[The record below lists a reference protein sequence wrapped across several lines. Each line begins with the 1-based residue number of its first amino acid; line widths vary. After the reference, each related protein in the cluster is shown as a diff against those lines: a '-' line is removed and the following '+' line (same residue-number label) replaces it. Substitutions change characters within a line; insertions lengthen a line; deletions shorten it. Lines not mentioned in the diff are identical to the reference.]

1 MNSIVNA
8 WREMDLRKR
17 LVCEGRLGR
26 FKSEVLDE
34 VVFGIISF
42 KN

>member
-8 WREMDLRKR
+8 WREMDLRKS
-17 LVCEGRLGR
+17 LVFERRLGR

-34 VVFGIISF
+34 VVFGIMSF